1 MTEDVKPMRSRLAR
15 LRGTPAAPESVAA
28 AGSRAAGF
36 APWRTSAPRPPALAE
51 RPDRVR
57 EAPGPGEDRRASP
70 VLERAEALGIPWE
83 RMICEEIEAERRL
96 RALIA
101 DLDGETPLE
110 ALISLLRVSFLQSYR
125 IRDRIQALV
134 YEAQVSCH
142 PKAVRALRRVFRRL
156 TRGAPRDRLPLAEHL
171 WFAYQR
177 ILMLQR
183 VSRVA
188 ARSPRLSPG
197 ERAAWICAKT
207 HCSYEDAA
215 WAVSQR
221 QSAGNRLDAAVARV
235 RAEGF
240 QLPRLGSEALSFA
253 TLRSMVRAAG
263 LLPKRGSP
271 RRARPRPAA
280 PLVGL
285 ARSANFR

>member
-1 MTEDVKPMRSRLAR
+1 MTEDVQPV
-15 LRGTPAAPESVAA
+15 GPPTPAPRESGGAAGAGGA
-28 AGSRAAGF
+28 AGSRPVGF
-36 APWRTSAPRPPALAE
+36 APWRSSAPRPPALAGCS
-51 RPDRVR
+51 DRVR
-57 EAPGPGEDRRASP
+57 EAPDVGEYRKASP

-83 RMICEEIEAERRL
+83 RMISEEIEAERRL

-110 ALISLLRVSFLQSYR
+110 ALMSLLRVSFLQSYR

-156 TRGAPRDRLPLAEHL
+156 TGGAPRDRQPLAEHL

-188 ARSPRLSPG
+188 ARSPRLSAA
-197 ERAAWICAKT
+197 ERIAWICAKT

-240 QLPRLGSEALSFA
+240 QLPRLGSEARSFA
-253 TLRSMVRAAG
+253 RIRSMVRAAG
-263 LLPKRGSP
+263 LLSKRGSRSA
-271 RRARPRPAA
+271 RRRPEA
-280 PLVGL
+280 PLVRL
-285 ARSANFR
+285 ARRSNVG